1 MTITD
6 VAKAFFNGEFQLA
19 YPYLASDITWVVVEE
34 NQFSGK
40 AAVIENCEQVAAYF
54 RSVTTRFE
62 THAVIASENKA
73 AVSGIAEFSRNGKQV
88 AFVSACD
95 VYEFDETGMLKTITS
110 YCIAKK

>member
-1 MTITD
+1 MSITD
-6 VAKAFFNGEFQLA
+6 IAKAFSNGLFSQTYSCMADNIEW
-19 YPYLASDITWVVVEE
+19 TVVEE
-34 NQFSGK
+34 NRFTGK

-54 RSVTTRFE
+54 QSVTTRFE

>member
-62 THAVIASENKA
+62 THAVITSDNT
-73 AVSGIAEFSRNGKQV
+73 VVISGTAEFLRAGKLV
-88 AFVSACD
+88 AFISACD
-95 VYEFDETGMLKTITS
+95 LYEFDDGGMLKKIVS
-110 YCIAKK
+110 YCISKK